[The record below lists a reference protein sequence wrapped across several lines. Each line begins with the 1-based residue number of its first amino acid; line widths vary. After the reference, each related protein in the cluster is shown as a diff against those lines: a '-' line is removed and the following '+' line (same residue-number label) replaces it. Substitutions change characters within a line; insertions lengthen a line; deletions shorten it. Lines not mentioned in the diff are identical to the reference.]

1 MEPYQN
7 GSGAGQPDVVNNSWG
22 GSGGQN
28 WYQSYVQNWR
38 SAGIFPAFSNGNAG
52 PACGT
57 AGSPGDY
64 PESFASGATTSA
76 DAIASNSGTSMACPH
91 TAASAALL
99 WAARGALRGNIG
111 ETEALLRQN
120 ATPLTTPETCGGV
133 PGSAVPNNTYGYGL
147 LNVKAAADAGGG
159 TVNTPPVA
167 TNLSPAEGTQV
178 SCGVAVNCTATA
190 LDAEQGNLTSSIVWL
205 RGGTQL
211 QAGGTLSHTFSCA
224 TETGPQAV
232 MASVT
237 GSQGA
242 TDTDTRTVNVVNPA
256 VPAALKARVSGTT
269 VKLAWVANS
278 SGEPGFRVERKPK
291 TGTMWAAVGTAAA
304 DTATYSDTGLTKGNY
319 QYRVFAVNESA
330 ASLPSNTANARVR

>member
-1 MEPYQN
+1 M
-7 GSGAGQPDVVNNSWG
+7 
-22 GSGGQN
+22 
-28 WYQSYVQNWR
+28 
-38 SAGIFPAFSNGNAG
+38 
-52 PACGT
+52 
-57 AGSPGDY
+57 
-64 PESFASGATTSA
+64 
-76 DAIASNSGTSMACPH
+76 
-91 TAASAALL
+91 
-99 WAARGALRGNIG
+99 
-111 ETEALLRQN
+111 
-120 ATPLTTPETCGGV
+120 
-133 PGSAVPNNTYGYGL
+133 
-147 LNVKAAADAGGG
+147 
-159 TVNTPPVA
+159 NTPPVV
-167 TNLSPAEGTQV
+167 TILSSAEGTQV
-178 SCGVAVNCTATA
+178 RRRVAVNYRATA
-190 LDAEQGNLTSSIVWL
+190 LDVELGSLTSSIVWL

-319 QYRVFAVNESA
+319 QYRVFAVNEST

>member
-1 MEPYQN
+1 M
-7 GSGAGQPDVVNNSWG
+7 
-22 GSGGQN
+22 
-28 WYQSYVQNWR
+28 
-38 SAGIFPAFSNGNAG
+38 
-52 PACGT
+52 
-57 AGSPGDY
+57 
-64 PESFASGATTSA
+64 
-76 DAIASNSGTSMACPH
+76 
-91 TAASAALL
+91 
-99 WAARGALRGNIG
+99 
-111 ETEALLRQN
+111 
-120 ATPLTTPETCGGV
+120 
-133 PGSAVPNNTYGYGL
+133 
-147 LNVKAAADAGGG
+147 
-159 TVNTPPVA
+159 NTPPVV
-167 TNLSPAEGTQV
+167 TILSSAEGTQV
-178 SCGVAVNCTATA
+178 RRRVAVNYRATA
-190 LDAEQGNLTSSIVWL
+190 LDVELGSLTSSIVWL

-256 VPAALKARVSGTT
+256 VPAASTGLKARVGGTT
-269 VKLAWVANS
+269 VKPTRVDNS

-319 QYRVFAVNESA
+319 QYRVFAVNEST